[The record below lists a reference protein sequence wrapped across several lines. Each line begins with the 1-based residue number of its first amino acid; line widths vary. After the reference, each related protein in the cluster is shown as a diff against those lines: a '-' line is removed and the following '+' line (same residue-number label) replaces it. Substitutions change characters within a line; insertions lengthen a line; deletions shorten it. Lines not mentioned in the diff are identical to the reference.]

1 MKILMGGATN
11 YIRVLAMQFTG
22 HVVWLSI
29 EPLKSI
35 MPSSRVPSCVPG
47 LDYLTYVGTGPTDIP
62 AFYGTLKKY
71 NLICNKTN
79 FPVTFESDPLPPQM
93 QEEVKLFR
101 SKCYAVQNIQNL
113 VNWAL
118 EKNALYENPLADPNL
133 DPKKISEIYQQ
144 QMLIGPDEADRLVK
158 FKYDEQSVNYA
169 NIKYSQ
175 IEAELAVTNAKS
187 VTEVSESYKNF
198 IISLGNTR
206 VSDQA
211 VMQWL

>member
-1 MKILMGGATN
+1 MKILMGGANT
-11 YIRVLAMQFTG
+11 YIRALAMQFTG
-22 HVVWLSI
+22 HVVWFSM
-29 EPLKSI
+29 EPAKSI

-47 LDYLTYVGTGPTDIP
+47 LDYLTYVGPTPVDIP
-62 AFYGTLKKY
+62 AFFGALKKY
-71 NLICNKTN
+71 NLVCNKSSH
-79 FPVTFESDPLPPQM
+79 PVTFETDPLPPQM
-93 QEEVKLFR
+93 HDEVKLYR

-118 EKNALYENPLADPNL
+118 EKNALYEDPLADPNL
-133 DPKKISEIYQQ
+133 DPAKLSEIYQR
-144 QMLIGPDEADRLVK
+144 QMTMSAADADKLIEYKLAEYRL
-158 FKYDEQSVNYA
+158 NYR

-187 VTEVSESYKNF
+187 VPEVSESYKNF

-211 VMQWL
+211 IMQWL

>member
-1 MKILMGGATN
+1 
-11 YIRVLAMQFTG
+11 
-22 HVVWLSI
+22 
-29 EPLKSI
+29 
-35 MPSSRVPSCVPG
+35 
-47 LDYLTYVGTGPTDIP
+47 
-62 AFYGTLKKY
+62 
-71 NLICNKTN
+71 
-79 FPVTFESDPLPPQM
+79 M

-118 EKNALYENPLADPNL
+118 EKNALYENPLADTNL

-144 QMLIGPDEADRLVK
+144 QMSIGPDEADRLVK